1 MTNATS
7 SKESARVDRLA
18 AALLKEPSTQDDLL
32 ELLRADERKDI
43 MHREAL
49 DVIQRSLIVTHMLMH
64 VRKIMVPRANVV
76 DIDLDQSPEDFLPF
90 IVGPAIRAFRL
101 SAMVRMTSRHPFCR
115 GSAAIGIAPAAP
127 QDLHA

>member
-18 AALLKEPSTQDDLL
+18 SALLKEPSTQDDLL

-64 VRKIMVPRANVV
+64 VRKIMVPRAKVV

-90 IVGPAIRAFRL
+90 IVGSGHSRFPVIGYG
-101 SAMVRMTSRHPFCR
+101 SDDVRHPFCQ
-115 GSAAIGIAPAAP
+115 GPAAISIAPAAP

>member
-49 DVIQRSLIVTHMLMH
+49 DVIQRSLIFTHMLMH
-64 VRKIMVPRANVV
+64 VREIVVPRAKVV
-76 DIDLDQSPEDFLPF
+76 DIDLDQPRRTF
-90 IVGPAIRAFRL
+90 
-101 SAMVRMTSRHPFCR
+101 SR
-115 GSAAIGIAPAAP
+115 SS
-127 QDLHA
+127 

>member
-7 SKESARVDRLA
+7 SKEPARVDRLA
-18 AALLKEPSTQDDLL
+18 AALLKEPPTQDDLL

-49 DVIQRSLIVTHMLMH
+49 DVIQRSLIITHMFMH
-64 VRKIMVPRANVV
+64 VREIMVPRAKVV

-90 IVGPAIRAFRL
+90 IVGSGHSRFPAIGYG
-101 SAMVRMTSRHPFCR
+101 SDDVRHPFCQ
-115 GSAAIGIAPAAP
+115 GPAAIGIASAAP

>member
-18 AALLKEPSTQDDLL
+18 AALLKEPFTQGDLL
-32 ELLRADERKDI
+32 ELLRAAERKDL
-43 MHREAL
+43 MDRKAL
-49 DVIQRSLIVTHMLMH
+49 DVIQRSLIVSHIHMH
-64 VRKIMVPRANVV
+64 VREIMVPQAKLV
-76 DIDLDQSPEDFLPF
+76 DIDLDQSPEDFLPC

-101 SAMVRMTSRHPFCR
+101 SAMARMTSRHSFCQ
-115 GSAAIGIAPAAP
+115 GPATIGIAPAAP